1 MEKIVA
7 FIPVR
12 GGSKGIPNKN
22 IKDIAGKPLVYW
34 TANAA
39 SQCELIDKVYV
50 STDSDQ
56 IKSVVNG
63 LNLPKVEVI
72 SRSEATATDTAST
85 ESALLEFTENHSSES
100 VILIQA
106 TSPLLTAEDLTKAVQ
121 IHAKE
126 GKSLLSV
133 VRQKRFIWKETEN
146 GTVVPVNYDFNHR
159 PRRQEFDGFLV
170 ENGAF
175 YITKRTALL
184 AAQNRLSGDVVAYE
198 MAEESYYEIDEPEDW
213 KIIEQLLL
221 NKTKASSPVKK
232 DIKLV
237 LTDVDGVLT
246 DAGMYYSESGDEL
259 KKFNTHDG
267 MAFKLLREAG
277 YKTGIVT
284 SEVTTIVEN
293 RAKKLKADFLYQ
305 GKEHGGKLQAAQEI
319 CKALNISLDQVA
331 YIGDDINC
339 FDLLNSVG
347 LAACPANALP
357 KIKSVPAINVL
368 TKKGGEGVFRE
379 FVAQFILE

>member
-12 GGSKGIPNKN
+12 GGSKGIPSKN

-267 MAFKLLREAG
+267 MGFKLLREAG

-379 FVAQFILE
+379 FVHEIMK